1 MKAFQKGFIG
11 DDNTPDVDG
20 IKMTSMG
27 IRISP
32 LIDLSPA
39 LDVLDEIN
47 SCRIS
52 KFSRPIDGTEVKVY
66 SSLDEGSTWDI
77 TDDDGFIQNAEQIND
92 TPSIMLKYVIQS
104 QVSQILPGKSPKLY
118 SVVVTLSDKDNNEWS
133 KETDIQLNW
142 G

>member
-52 KFSRPIDGTEVKVY
+52 KFSRPLDGTEVKVY

-104 QVSQILPGKSPKLY
+104 QISQILPSKSPKLY